1 MTERDTRVYSFNH
14 HVAKA
19 KEPRRKG
26 KKERSKGDGKN
37 LKEVYDYPCI
47 LADIMFF
54 FFSASFA

>member
-1 MTERDTRVYSFNH
+1 MTERDTRVCSFNR

-19 KEPRRKG
+19 KEPGAREEGEEQRG
-26 KKERSKGDGKN
+26 GKN

-54 FFSASFA
+54 FFRVFA